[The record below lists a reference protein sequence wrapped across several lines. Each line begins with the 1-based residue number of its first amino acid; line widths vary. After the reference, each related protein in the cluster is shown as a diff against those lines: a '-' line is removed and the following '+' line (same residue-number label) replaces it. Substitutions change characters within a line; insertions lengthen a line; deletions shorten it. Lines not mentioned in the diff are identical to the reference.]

1 MLRFI
6 DQCDGIVLSTAEPYE
21 AEAIAQITAWF
32 QETSREVYTFGHLLP
47 VSSNAESGEQKQS
60 EKSEEIVNFL
70 QKTHETDGP
79 NSLLYVSSLHVPY
92 MSLIID
98 PSFRF
103 RSARFSGLHSPRKF
117 GHSSIR

>member
-1 MLRFI
+1 MAGKVQR
-6 DQCDGIVLSTAEPYE
+6 DYE
-21 AEAIAQITAWF
+21 AEAIAQIAAWF

-70 QKTHETDGP
+70 QKTLETDGP
-79 NSLLYVSSLHVPY
+79 NSLLYVSSSLHAPY
-92 MSLIID
+92 IPLILD
-98 PSFRF
+98 LPLRY
-103 RSARFSGLHSPRKF
+103 RSARFSGLRSPRKF